1 MRKKP
6 LTIKELGLVGCIPLA
21 GYLLGLYTISGWHS
35 VQVALI
41 TLGVVLV
48 IQAVLYAIYRTH
60 RHMVRTIR
68 QANRGTP
75 AAKAHTQRK
84 RL

>member
-48 IQAVLYAIYRTH
+48 IQAFLYAIYRTH
-60 RHMVRTIR
+60 RHMVKTIR

-75 AAKAHTQRK
+75 AVRATTRKK

>member
-21 GYLLGLYTISGWHS
+21 GYLLGLYTFSGWPS
-35 VQVALI
+35 VQIALLTI
-41 TLGVVLV
+41 GIVLL
-48 IQAVLYAIYRTH
+48 IQVCLYAIYRTH
-60 RHMVRTIR
+60 RHMVKTIR

-75 AAKAHTQRK
+75 ATKAHTQRK